1 MAASVLPPLLFR
13 EIGEFG
19 AQFGAA
25 A

>member
-13 EIGEFG
+13 EIGKFG